1 MKNDEWLDDARKDRA
16 IYANEITHALDDDL
30 AHELK
35 KTYAS
40 INADAFSDTST
51 TWIYALVSA
60 VFAFSAYKVDDLAL
74 LVFPLILMLL
84 RVCILLTRHTKVS
97 SSVGFSNNIT
107 LMQLH
112 RDRLRRD

>member
-1 MKNDEWLDDARKDRA
+1 MKNNDWIDDARKDRA
-16 IYANEITHALDDDL
+16 MYANEISHALDDDI

-35 KTYAS
+35 NTYAS

-51 TWIYALVSA
+51 TWIYAIVSA
-60 VFAFSAYKVDDLAL
+60 VFAFAAYKVDDLAL
-74 LVFPLILMLL
+74 QVFPLILMLL

-97 SSVGFSNNIT
+97 SSVGTGNNMA

-112 RDRLRRD
+112 RDRLRSD